1 MKKYFILIVLQTLFL
16 SSFAQTD
23 SALGTPPLAPV
34 KKMNPLEFIHK
45 NLLNPDAQI
54 QKLPADVSTTTKVF
68 SWLQEKYASSLK
80 VFPNS
85 IENLVLYTFIDE
97 WYGVRYRY
105 GGTTK
110 RGVDCSSFVQQ
121 LYRNVFDKSILRTAA
136 AQYSTMNRVKRHDL
150 KEGDLVFFR
159 IKTSRI
165 SHVGVY
171 LQNDRFVH
179 SSSSSGVHIS
189 NLNSSYWKRYY
200 AGGGRVTN

>member
-1 MKKYFILIVLQTLFL
+1 
-16 SSFAQTD
+16 
-23 SALGTPPLAPV
+23 
-34 KKMNPLEFIHK
+34 MNPLEFIHK
-45 NLLNPDAQI
+45 NLLNPEAQL
-54 QKLPADVSTTTKVF
+54 QKLPKDVSTTTKVF

-80 VFPNS
+80 VFPTS
-85 IENLVLYTFIDE
+85 IENLVLYTFIDD

-110 RGVDCSSFVQQ
+110 RGVDCSSFCQQ
-121 LYRNVFDKSILRTAA
+121 LYRNVFDKNILRTAA
-136 AQYSTMNRVKRHDL
+136 AQYSTMNRVKRSEL

-189 NLNSSYWKRYY
+189 SLNSSYWKRYY
-200 AGGGRVTN
+200 AGGGRTAN